1 MILPIEAS
9 DALDALRRARED
21 LGAAVDAL
29 HAVYAPVSVS
39 SRFVRAHD
47 AVSGIVEEVA
57 AAVAAAD
64 RDRRMEDV
72 EERHVECQT
81 FPWADDL

>member
-9 DALDALRRARED
+9 DALDALRNARER
-21 LGAAVDAL
+21 LGEAVDAL

-57 AAVAAAD
+57 GVVAAVD
-64 RDRRMEDV
+64 RDRRMEEV

-81 FPWADDL
+81 FPWVEDL